1 MPNWI
6 AIGNGTWTDPA
17 NWSGGVPAAA
27 GSTADFSFATNSGG
41 TVIIGIPD
49 FSDIR
54 VGFMNINMTGTTGI
68 TIRGS
73 LTDSGTD
80 IGDLIFDNGA
90 SSAQL
95 NITTLA
101 TTSPTTFSS
110 AAGLRMTLASNLLVN
125 VVTSGST
132 ARFDLPVSGAG
143 NLTKSG
149 AGLLE
154 LNATNS
160 FAGGINITGGTLE
173 ASSDAALGSG
183 AVTISN
189 SATFRS
195 SGTVDNVIGTLSNI
209 TGTAGSAQIVAAAA
223 TTMTLTG
230 TLSHIS
236 QGAVN
241 FGSAVDTGTIV
252 ASFGAILENGTNS
265 SFRIAGGTLQM
276 GNAFNAL
283 NLLNHPGQGLTEIQ
297 NGAILDTRGLATTI
311 SNLDFDDGTIRSSI
325 GTLNI
330 TVNDVFVA
338 INAQN
343 GTIEGTAG
351 IDSFVINA
359 DFGFSIGPV
368 SFVNWT
374 AGVDTITINGSAN
387 TNTLTGSVQR
397 ETINGFDGADTIN
410 GGGGIDTLNGGAGN
424 DTIILSGS
432 GAIIDGGA
440 DTDTLQLNS
449 GSFSVGSVSSMEA
462 IALFGGATL
471 NLTDTQFATGF
482 NLFSNLSGTGTIAV
496 NLQAGGSTLNARG
509 MAVSLG
515 SAINFL
521 VNGNIGT
528 DVIKIAL
535 GAAGN
540 LSGGAGS
547 DIIVGGDQV
556 DTINAGSEIDKIRG
570 GGGADILTGGS
581 GADVFKYRNVS
592 DSGIGA
598 AADIITDFVAGTD
611 RINLTRIDT
620 NPFVSGDQNF
630 VFVDTVAF
638 TNNGIAQVRW
648 VDLGADLRVEAD
660 INGDGIADMHILLQG
675 AGAQALTVADFVL

>member
-1 MPNWI
+1 
-6 AIGNGTWTDPA
+6 
-17 NWSGGVPAAA
+17 
-27 GSTADFSFATNSGG
+27 
-41 TVIIGIPD
+41 
-49 FSDIR
+49 
-54 VGFMNINMTGTTGI
+54 
-68 TIRGS
+68 
-73 LTDSGTD
+73 
-80 IGDLIFDNGA
+80 
-90 SSAQL
+90 
-95 NITTLA
+95 
-101 TTSPTTFSS
+101 
-110 AAGLRMTLASNLLVN
+110 
-125 VVTSGST
+125 
-132 ARFDLPVSGAG
+132 
-143 NLTKSG
+143 
-149 AGLLE
+149 
-154 LNATNS
+154 
-160 FAGGINITGGTLE
+160 
-173 ASSDAALGSG
+173 
-183 AVTISN
+183 
-189 SATFRS
+189 
-195 SGTVDNVIGTLSNI
+195 
-209 TGTAGSAQIVAAAA
+209 
-223 TTMTLTG
+223 
-230 TLSHIS
+230 
-236 QGAVN
+236 
-241 FGSAVDTGTIV
+241 
-252 ASFGAILENGTNS
+252 
-265 SFRIAGGTLQM
+265 
-276 GNAFNAL
+276 
-283 NLLNHPGQGLTEIQ
+283 
-297 NGAILDTRGLATTI
+297 
-311 SNLDFDDGTIRSSI
+311 
-325 GTLNI
+325 
-330 TVNDVFVA
+330 
-338 INAQN
+338 
-343 GTIEGTAG
+343 
-351 IDSFVINA
+351 
-359 DFGFSIGPV
+359 
-368 SFVNWT
+368 
-374 AGVDTITINGSAN
+374 
-387 TNTLTGSVQR
+387 
-397 ETINGFDGADTIN
+397 
-410 GGGGIDTLNGGAGN
+410 
-424 DTIILSGS
+424 
-432 GAIIDGGA
+432 
-440 DTDTLQLNS
+440 
-449 GSFSVGSVSSMEA
+449 MEA